1 MSWFHNLPRA
11 KVVGLSALVF
21 SLLYLLSDVVEA
33 VQGGFSDAQLW
44 MTLAAEAAIPVFVIG
59 LYLVQRPQ
67 MRWLGRAG
75 ALAYAYAFV
84 FFTGTVVYALVDGIS
99 DYKTLSNDLAPWMII
114 HGALMVL
121 AGSCFAYAV
130 IRARVLPRW
139 TGITLMTGVIMVAA
153 AQGLS
158 EPLQVLAA
166 AIRDL
171 GFAGMGAAVMGHGVK
186 LSRRAG
192 TGSAVGHS
200 LGS

>member
-1 MSWFHNLPRA
+1 
-11 KVVGLSALVF
+11 
-21 SLLYLLSDVVEA
+21 
-33 VQGGFSDAQLW
+33 
-44 MTLAAEAAIPVFVIG
+44 
-59 LYLVQRPQ
+59 
-67 MRWLGRAG
+67 
-75 ALAYAYAFV
+75 
-84 FFTGTVVYALVDGIS
+84 
-99 DYKTLSNDLAPWMII
+99 
-114 HGALMVL
+114 
-121 AGSCFAYAV
+121 
-130 IRARVLPRW
+130 
-139 TGITLMTGVIMVAA
+139 MTGVIMVAA